1 MAKMI
6 QLRNVP
12 DALHRGLKARAAMA
26 GMSLS
31 DYLLAEIKE
40 IAERPTLAE
49 LRERLHTREPVSA
62 RIDTAQLVREEREVA
77 VIVLDASA
85 AVDWLLQTSAGKNI
99 EKRIYSRNESLHS
112 PHLIDLEVTQ
122 VLRRLGLQ
130 GVISQH
136 RADEAV
142 RDLLDLRIT
151 RYPHLVLLPRIWQ
164 LRHNFSAY
172 DAAYIVLAEKLGAPL
187 VTRDGR
193 LASAS
198 GHTASIERY

>member
-1 MAKMI
+1 M
-6 QLRNVP
+6 
-12 DALHRGLKARAAMA
+12 
-26 GMSLS
+26 
-31 DYLLAEIKE
+31 
-40 IAERPTLAE
+40 
-49 LRERLHTREPVSA
+49 
-62 RIDTAQLVREEREVA
+62 
-77 VIVLDASA
+77 IVLDASA
-85 AVDWLLQTSAGKNI
+85 AVDWLLQTSAGKDI

-136 RADEAV
+136 RADEAF

-198 GHTASIERY
+198 GHAAAIELF

>member
-1 MAKMI
+1 
-6 QLRNVP
+6 
-12 DALHRGLKARAAMA
+12 
-26 GMSLS
+26 
-31 DYLLAEIKE
+31 
-40 IAERPTLAE
+40 
-49 LRERLHTREPVSA
+49 
-62 RIDTAQLVREEREVA
+62 

-85 AVDWLLQTSAGKNI
+85 AVDWLLQTSVGKNI

-122 VLRRLGLQ
+122 VLRRLGLHGQ
-130 GVISQH
+130 ISQR
-136 RADEAV
+136 RADEAI

-198 GHTASIERY
+198 GHTAAIELF